1 VDPTCDVC
9 GKEPAYSSVKIGH
22 AKGMPRTAQQV
33 MEVGHRCLEH
43 HPDADLLRTFLS
55 IRFEVVEE
63 Y

>member
-1 VDPTCDVC
+1 
-9 GKEPAYSSVKIGH
+9 
-22 AKGMPRTAQQV
+22 